1 MQNNILL
8 YIQIVS
14 HIDIVLMKLM
24 IIFANAHT
32 KMILNLHIEQIS
44 LFYKYRKFYS
54 KVHNIL
60 EYIQ

>member
-44 LFYKYRKFYS
+44 LFYK
-54 KVHNIL
+54 
-60 EYIQ
+60 